1 MHYRNCVAGGLIAIF
16 SILAAGSAKA
26 NEQPLYDRRIEE
38 AVIRILQPKLGDLRG
53 GFGLEADGHV
63 QPAITQGDGDGGRS
77 IWMKLVERPRM
88 AQISWN

>member
-1 MHYRNCVAGGLIAIF
+1 MQLRNYVIGGLIAAY
-16 SILAAGSAKA
+16 STLAAGSAMA

-53 GFGLEADGHV
+53 SFGLEPRGHIHPPIS
-63 QPAITQGDGDGGRS
+63 QRNDDGGRS
-77 IWMKLVERPRM
+77 VWMKLVEKPKM